1 VAAIKLTKGNPI
13 NLTKEA
19 PGLKNLTIGLGWDL
33 SLAGEAYDLDASVMI
48 TDEND
53 RILFDDASLIFFNNP
68 TSLDG
73 AVVHTGD
80 NRTGDAEGDD
90 ETIIVNLD
98 KVDPKVQRLH
108 ILASI
113 YEGEKTGKNFG
124 VVRNA
129 YVRLINDDTN
139 EEIARY
145 DLSEDCSAAPAV
157 LFAMVYRHNG
167 EWRFKA
173 VEDPFTGGLPHL
185 LTSYG
190 FTV

>member
-1 VAAIKLTKGNPI
+1 M
-13 NLTKEA
+13 NLE
-19 PGLKNLTIGLGWDL
+19 
-33 SLAGEAYDLDASVMI
+33 
-48 TDEND
+48 
-53 RILFDDASLIFFNNP
+53 
-68 TSLDG
+68 
-73 AVVHTGD
+73 
-80 NRTGDAEGDD
+80 
-90 ETIIVNLD
+90 
-98 KVDPKVQRLH
+98 KVDPQIQRVH

-157 LFAMVYRHNG
+157 LFAVVYRHNG

>member
-1 VAAIKLTKGNPI
+1 MAAIKLSKGTPI
-13 NLTKEA
+13 NLSKEA

-33 SLAGEAYDLDASVMI
+33 SIAGGGYDLDASVML

-53 RILFDDASLIFFNNP
+53 KNLGDDSLIFYNNKV
-68 TSLDG
+68 SADG
-73 AVVHTGD
+73 AVTHTGD
-80 NRTGDAEGDD
+80 NRTGEGDGDD

-98 KVDPKVQRLH
+98 KVDPRVHRLH

-113 YEGEKTGKNFG
+113 HEGEISGKNFG
-124 VVRNA
+124 LVRNA
-129 YVRLINDDTN
+129 YVRIVNDDTN

-145 DLSEDCSAAPAV
+145 DLSEDSATAPSV
-157 LFAMVYRHNG
+157 LFAQVYRHNG

-173 VEDPFTGGLPHL
+173 VEEPFSGGLPHI

>member
-1 VAAIKLTKGNPI
+1 MAGIQLTKGNPL
-13 NLTKEA
+13 NLSKEA
-19 PGLKNLTIGLGWDL
+19 PGLKKLTIGLGWDL
-33 SLAGEAYDLDASVMI
+33 SIAGDSYDLDASIML
-48 TDEND
+48 TDAND
-53 RILFDDASLIFFNNP
+53 KIFDDTSLVYFNNL
-68 TSLDG
+68 TSVDG

-90 ETIIVNLD
+90 ETIHIDLD
-98 KVDPKVQRLH
+98 KVDPKIERLH

-113 YEGEKTGKNFG
+113 HEGETTGKNFG

-129 YVRLINDDTN
+129 YVRLVNDDTN
-139 EEIARY
+139 QEIARY
-145 DLSEDCSAAPAV
+145 DLSEDSSAVPAV
-157 LFAMVYRHNG
+157 LFAVVYRHNG

-173 VEDPFTGGLPHL
+173 VEEPFSGGLPHI

>member
-1 VAAIKLTKGNPI
+1 MTP
-13 NLTKEA
+13 
-19 PGLKNLTIGLGWDL
+19 P
-33 SLAGEAYDLDASVMI
+33 
-48 TDEND
+48 
-53 RILFDDASLIFFNNP
+53 LIFFNNP
-68 TSLDG
+68 TSADG
-73 AVVHTGD
+73 AIVHTGD

-90 ETIIVNLD
+90 ETIIVNLE
-98 KVDPKVQRLH
+98 KVDPQIQRVH

-157 LFAMVYRHNG
+157 LFAVVYRHNG